1 MEHPKPDGDRGTAY
15 LPARRAAASQLAAEI
30 ARVASSPVID
40 ALLVGSATALAV
52 LDEERQ
58 IVAVNGAYVALLGAS
73 DPVAA
78 LGLRNGEALGCVH
91 VPEGPAGCG
100 TSRACASCGA
110 AIATLAAARGG
121 LGERDCALRIERP
134 GGHEDRVLRVRAT
147 SLLVDG
153 ERFHAFALTD
163 VTAERRRSALQHV
176 FLHDLANLAEG
187 LRGAAC
193 EAEALAS
200 EALPAEARLQQD
212 LRHLADRL
220 VREVRLQRSLADG
233 GALPRT
239 AFVPV
244 RAGELVRSLA
254 ALAAHH
260 PAAAGKRLE
269 VEAPDD
275 EVQLV
280 TDPLLLEHVLT
291 NLLVNAFEASR
302 PGGLVRLTLAPGEGE
317 IELRV
322 WNAGEIPIAVRSRIF
337 QRYFTTKPGEGR
349 GQGTYATKL
358 FVEECLGGR
367 VAFTSEPGEG
377 TTFEVRLPRARARG

>member
-100 TSRACASCGA
+100 TSQACASCGA

-121 LGERDCALRIERP
+121 LGERDCALRVERP

-193 EAEALAS
+193 EAEAARVRG
-200 EALPAEARLQQD
+200 APGRAPPAAGPAPPR
-212 LRHLADRL
+212 RPPRP
-220 VREVRLQRSLADG
+220 R
-233 GALPRT
+233 GAAP
-239 AFVPV
+239 
-244 RAGELVRSLA
+244 
-254 ALAAHH
+254 ALARGRRG
-260 PAAAGKRLE
+260 AAAHRL
-269 VEAPDD
+269 
-275 EVQLV
+275 
-280 TDPLLLEHVLT
+280 
-291 NLLVNAFEASR
+291 R
-302 PGGLVRLTLAPGEGE
+302 PRP
-317 IELRV
+317 R
-322 WNAGEIPIAVRSRIF
+322 
-337 QRYFTTKPGEGR
+337 GR
-349 GQGTYATKL
+349 ARP
-358 FVEECLGGR
+358 F
-367 VAFTSEPGEG
+367 
-377 TTFEVRLPRARARG
+377 PRRARGAPPGRGRQAARGRGAATTRCSSSPTRSSSSTSSRTCS